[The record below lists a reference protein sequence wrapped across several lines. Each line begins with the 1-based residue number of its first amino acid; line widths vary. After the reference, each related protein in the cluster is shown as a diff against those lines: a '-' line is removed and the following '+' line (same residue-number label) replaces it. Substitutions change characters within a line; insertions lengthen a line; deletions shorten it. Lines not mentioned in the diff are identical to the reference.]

1 MLFQPL
7 NQLVYGFLA
16 QILAGKETET
26 KFIIIR
32 KTGDNLFSNK
42 FRPKSAGKCSQTIH
56 RPHLTSF
63 PTCLQIFQSKVR
75 LELRFEQDW
84 LISL

>member
-7 NQLVYGFLA
+7 IQLVYEFLA
-16 QILAGKETET
+16 QVLAGKEIET

-32 KTGDNLFSNK
+32 KTSDILFSSK
-42 FRPKSAGKCSQTIH
+42 FQPKSAEKCSQTIH

-63 PTCLQIFQSKVR
+63 PTCL
-75 LELRFEQDW
+75 
-84 LISL
+84 

>member
-7 NQLVYGFLA
+7 IQLVFGFLA
-16 QILAGKETET
+16 KIFLAGKEIEI

-32 KTGDNLFSNK
+32 KTSDISFSNK

-63 PTCLQIFQSKVR
+63 PTYL
-75 LELRFEQDW
+75 
-84 LISL
+84 

>member
-7 NQLVYGFLA
+7 IQLVYGFLA
-16 QILAGKETET
+16 QILAGKEIET

-32 KTGDNLFSNK
+32 KTSDILFSSK
-42 FRPKSAGKCSQTIH
+42 FRPKSAGKCSKTIH

-63 PTCLQIFQSKVR
+63 PTFLQIFQPKVR

>member
-7 NQLVYGFLA
+7 IQLVYGFLA
-16 QILAGKETET
+16 QILAGKEIET

-32 KTGDNLFSNK
+32 KTSDILFSSK

-56 RPHLTSF
+56 RPHPTSF
-63 PTCLQIFQSKVR
+63 PTCL
-75 LELRFEQDW
+75 
-84 LISL
+84 

>member
-7 NQLVYGFLA
+7 IQLVYGVLA
-16 QILAGKETET
+16 KILAGKEIET

-32 KTGDNLFSNK
+32 KTSDILFLTK
-42 FRPKSAGKCSQTIH
+42 FRPKSAGKCYQTIH

-63 PTCLQIFQSKVR
+63 PTCL
-75 LELRFEQDW
+75 
-84 LISL
+84 

>member
-7 NQLVYGFLA
+7 IQLVCESLA
-16 QILAGKETET
+16 QVLAGKEIET
-26 KFIIIR
+26 IFIIIR
-32 KTGDNLFSNK
+32 KTSDILFSSK

-63 PTCLQIFQSKVR
+63 PTVY
-75 LELRFEQDW
+75 RFFNLKLGW
-84 LISL
+84 N